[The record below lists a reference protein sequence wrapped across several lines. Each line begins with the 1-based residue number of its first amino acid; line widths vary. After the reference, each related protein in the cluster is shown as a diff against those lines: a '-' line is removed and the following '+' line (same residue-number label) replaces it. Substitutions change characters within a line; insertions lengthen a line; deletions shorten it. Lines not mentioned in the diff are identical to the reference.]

1 MSSSLWPH
9 GLQHTRLPCPSL
21 SFRACSDSCPLSQW
35 CHPSISS
42 SVSPFSCPQS
52 FPASGSFPMRPLFT
66 SGGQSIGASAS
77 VLAVNTVVKVTW
89 TWSLSQNILL
99 YTLKVFLI
107 VTKHSPH
114 TVAVTL
120 AACGVT
126 AEHKFLLLPSSQLHK
141 KIHSYHSFS
150 HLSIWFLSLSLYS
163 WALSLFTERKPFRAS
178 LWKNPICQH
187 HYSCTLGPLQE
198 KGGWKSL
205 ALQQWTVDLVT
216 ETKWLRAGEAGTE
229 TVTHWVGQN
238 RTSWGSELTQ
248 AKTDELLIS
257 ETSHLLF

>member
-1 MSSSLWPH
+1 M
-9 GLQHTRLPCPSL
+9 
-21 SFRACSDSCPLSQW
+21 
-35 CHPSISS
+35 
-42 SVSPFSCPQS
+42 
-52 FPASGSFPMRPLFT
+52 
-66 SGGQSIGASAS
+66 
-77 VLAVNTVVKVTW
+77 NTVVKVTW

-205 ALQQWTVDLVT
+205 ALQQWTVDLLT
-216 ETKWLRAGEAGTE
+216 ETKWLRAGEAGTGQSHTGWDRTGRHE
-229 TVTHWVGQN
+229 AQNSPKLKLMSCLFLKLPICYFRNTVDC
-238 RTSWGSELTQ
+238 GSLKLRKVKPWIRRNDCTF
-248 AKTDELLIS
+248 IFS
-257 ETSHLLF
+257 